1 MAIETAPIT
10 PPSEDGSTLPITT
23 SSPTAYPHLHHQH
36 SISNAS
42 TATVDIESW
51 TVAALESLSI
61 DPIARGTGNILS
73 IPLDSDHGHSTAT
86 PAPQMKLR
94 GIGGGGAGIT
104 PPRRPPSARDSMKRR
119 DELRKGNEGSRQRR
133 RWENDHLLHVPNVQ
147 PPLPADWQVHP
158 THPVL
163 PTVPY
168 QLAKYWDAG
177 LRERVEERK
186 TAFAT
191 QRRMRAFVA
200 TGGTNAAAGGGA
212 PLSAVPAAAV
222 PVPDVGR
229 VPRDL
234 RATAKRTPAVKSW
247 LRVLEEPVR
256 QFLVDRGLV
265 AEKGAAAE
273 VESSTDSE
281 DDEVVFVGRNGTMLE
296 GKAWKKA
303 RRVGGEKTA
312 AEAGMVLDMLGDD
325 ETGAFKRWLTHSISD
340 YYGLDSKSVTMGN
353 PARRV
358 IYVGTKQL
366 NQRHKLTV
374 LPILPPPL
382 WEMF

>member
-1 MAIETAPIT
+1 MAIETAPLT
-10 PPSEDGSTLPITT
+10 PPSEDSNTEPIATT
-23 SSPTAYPHLHHQH
+23 SSTAHPHVHHQH
-36 SISNAS
+36 TISNAS
-42 TATVDIESW
+42 TATLDIESW

-61 DPIARGTGNILS
+61 APIVRGTDNVLS
-73 IPLDSDHGHSTAT
+73 IPLDSDHGHSTKT
-86 PAPQMKLR
+86 QAPQMKLR
-94 GIGGGGAGIT
+94 GIGIGGGAGIT
-104 PPRRPPSARDSMKRR
+104 PPRCPPSARDSMKRR
-119 DELRKGNEGSRQRR
+119 DELRKGSEGSRQRR

-147 PPLPADWQVHP
+147 PPLPTDWQVHP

-168 QLAKYWDAG
+168 ALAKYWDGG
-177 LRERVEERK
+177 LRERAEERK
-186 TAFAT
+186 AAFAA

-200 TGGTNAAAGGGA
+200 TGGANAAAGGGA
-212 PLSAVPAAAV
+212 SLSAAPASAPAA
-222 PVPDVGR
+222 VPDVGR

-256 QFLVDRGLV
+256 KFLVDRGLV
-265 AEKGAAAE
+265 ANDKAAE
-273 VESSTDSE
+273 VVVESSTDSE
-281 DDEVVFVGRNGTMLE
+281 DDEVVFIGRNGAMLE

-303 RRVGGEKTA
+303 RRVGGG

-325 ETGAFKRWLTHSISD
+325 DTGAFKRWLTHSISD
-340 YYGLDSKSVTMGN
+340 YYGLDSKSVTVGD

-358 IYVGTKQL
+358 IYIGTKQL
-366 NQRHKLTV
+366 NQRHRLTV